1 MFQKIINLFHRQP
14 KPIKPRTERNKSTSA
29 NDPVFELHVTFSGP
43 KPPPVPKEL
52 LEKEYQKWKFITEN
66 EPIPIGS
73 KNRWF
78 NPNRRVNKD
87 IKGLPR
93 WMSPILPKTD
103 FEDEEIR
110 NQLLLGPENLRSVA
124 VALRKRIRVKRKRK
138 ESIREELD
146 FLYCLAVLDDLIE
159 KCVFPQIEGVH
170 GENIIQHFSKSDLE
184 RIVIDY
190 GIIGYEL
197 LSLLNKTDKKWLS
210 EEISIPQGHNS
221 VADLF
226 PEVLNNAISRHCWHE
241 LSEQNLSRAEL
252 GQGPKS
258 IEEWLKNHLEQFLGY
273 ALEWKERIER
283 SQEREAK
290 ESEVKIDVQES
301 LRVFSGDFVIAD
313 LETTGLRSD
322 SDAIIELGAI
332 KIRNGFAEHE
342 RFSTLVFTDG
352 EIPNEITQLTGIT
365 GSKLGKD
372 GVKLSQALHDFQN
385 FVGELP
391 VFFHNA
397 AFDRSFLQS
406 AFKQIG
412 LNFDM
417 RIFDTLG
424 LFRNTWPEL
433 PNHKLRD
440 LCRQFSI
447 KGGDKHRALADCDAL
462 AGLIKLAV
470 EKNEANEINSEDS

>member
-1 MFQKIINLFHRQP
+1 MFQKIINLFRRQP
-14 KPIKPRTERNKSTSA
+14 KPIEPRSERNKSALA
-29 NDPVFELHVTFSGP
+29 NDPAFKVHVTFSGP
-43 KPPPVPKEL
+43 KSPPVPKKL

-66 EPIPIGS
+66 EPTPIDS
-73 KNRWF
+73 KDRWF

-110 NQLLLGPENLRSVA
+110 NQLLSGPENLRSVA
-124 VALRKRIRVKRKRK
+124 VAVRKRIRVKRKEK

-146 FLYCLAVLDDLIE
+146 FLYRLAVLDDLI
-159 KCVFPQIEGVH
+159 KKFVFPQIEGVH
-170 GENIIQHFSKSDLE
+170 GVNIIQHLAKSDLE
-184 RIVIDY
+184 GIVIDY

-210 EEISIPQGHNS
+210 EEIGIPQEHNS

-226 PEVLNNAISRHCWHE
+226 PEVLNNAISRHCWYE

-252 GQGPKS
+252 GQGPDS
-258 IEEWLKNHLEQFLGY
+258 IEEWLKNHLEQYLGY
-273 ALEWKERIER
+273 ALEYKERVER

-313 LETTGLRSD
+313 LETTGLRPD

-332 KIRNGFAEHE
+332 KIRNGFAEYE
-342 RFSTLVFTDG
+342 RFSTLVFSDS

-365 GSKLGKD
+365 DSKLGKD
-372 GVKLSQALHDFQN
+372 VAKLSQAIHDFQN

-406 AFKQIG
+406 AFKKIG

-433 PNHKLRD
+433 PNHKLQG
-440 LCRQFSI
+440 LCRRFSI
-447 KGGDKHRALADCDAL
+447 QCGDKHRALSDCDAL
-462 AGLIKLAV
+462 VQLIKLAV
-470 EKNEANEINSEDS
+470 EKNEANKANAADS